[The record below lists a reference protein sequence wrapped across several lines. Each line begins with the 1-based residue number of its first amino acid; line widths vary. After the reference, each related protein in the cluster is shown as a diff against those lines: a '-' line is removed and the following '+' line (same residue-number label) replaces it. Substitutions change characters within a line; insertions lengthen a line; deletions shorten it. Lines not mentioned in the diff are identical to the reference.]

1 MSDPIVL
8 FVRFRPKLANREA
21 AREALQAVVPLS
33 RAEPG
38 CREFVLHIDRDVEGD
53 ICLYEVWDDDAALK
67 SHFAQ
72 PYTSALSQQ
81 LASWLAEPPTATKL
95 IRLG

>member
-8 FVRFRPKLANREA
+8 FVRFRPKPEHRQALREA
-21 AREALQAVVPLS
+21 FQAVIPLS
-33 RAEPG
+33 RAESG

-53 ICLYEVWDDDAALK
+53 LCLYEVWDDHEALK

-81 LASWLAEPPTATKL
+81 MEGWLAEPPAATKL
-95 IRLG
+95 IRL